1 MIKELQHAFLELMI
15 SNNWM
20 DTETKKLAQQK
31 ADALLVQMGFPDEA
45 DDEIQLNQH
54 FKPLRICR
62 YDHFGNMNRLRAF
75 SLKRSLVILDE
86 PRDRNR

>member
-1 MIKELQHAFLELMI
+1 MVYELRKSFLELMI
-15 SNNWM
+15 SNDWM
-20 DTETKKLAQQK
+20 DAETKKLAKIK
-31 ADALLVQMGFPDEA
+31 ADSLLVQMGFPNEVNNDLYLDE
-45 DDEIQLNQH
+45 H

-75 SLKRSLVILDE
+75 SLRLNLIILDE